1 MENIA
6 SARGGGGER
15 GEGARASSITYVSR
29 TTFLENGYLS
39 GKDI

>member
-1 MENIA
+1 MKYGKYCKCT
-6 SARGGGGER
+6 GGGGAKA
-15 GEGARASSITYVSR
+15 GSTPYVSR